1 MKNKKLINKCKWEI
15 KARILEAGYTM
26 AEAVEL
32 MSTDYGWSDSPSNFS
47 NKLAKGTL
55 RYREVCQLAEAMGYD
70 LVWVRRR
77 EAD

>member
-1 MKNKKLINKCKWEI
+1 MKDKKLINKCKREI
-15 KARILEAGYTM
+15 KARITEAGYSM

-55 RYREVCQLAEAMGYD
+55 RYQEVCQLAEAMGYN
-70 LVWVRRR
+70 LIWVKGR
-77 EAD
+77 DKD

>member
-1 MKNKKLINKCKWEI
+1 MKKINPIAWEI
-15 KARILEAGYTM
+15 KSHIMAAGYTQK
-26 AEAVEL
+26 EAVDACATEF
-32 MSTDYGWSDSPSNFS
+32 GWSDSDSNFS

>member
-1 MKNKKLINKCKWEI
+1 MKDKKLINKCKWEI
-15 KARILEAGYTM
+15 KARITEAGYSM

-47 NKLAKGTL
+47 NKLAKGSL

-70 LVWVRRR
+70 LIWVKGR
-77 EAD
+77 DKD

>member
-1 MKNKKLINKCKWEI
+1 MKDKKLINKCKREI
-15 KARILEAGYTM
+15 KARITEAGYSM

-55 RYREVCQLAEAMGYD
+55 RYREVCQLAEAMGYN
-70 LVWVRRR
+70 LIWVKGR
-77 EAD
+77 DKD

>member
-1 MKNKKLINKCKWEI
+1 MKDKKLINKCKWEI
-15 KARILEAGYTM
+15 KARITEAGYSM

-70 LVWVRRR
+70 LIWVKGR
-77 EAD
+77 DKD

>member
-1 MKNKKLINKCKWEI
+1 MKDKKLINKCNWEI
-15 KARILEAGYTM
+15 KARIMEAGYSM

-70 LVWVRRR
+70 LIWVKGR
-77 EAD
+77 DKD

>member
-1 MKNKKLINKCKWEI
+1 MKDKKLINKCKWEI
-15 KARILEAGYTM
+15 KACITEAGYSM
-26 AEAVEL
+26 DEAVGR

-47 NKLAKGTL
+47 NKLAKGSL

-77 EAD
+77 DD